1 MMSYPE
7 APAPMLTGD
16 CPLTFSLATSGPLYC
31 THLLGTRGLPPAL
44 PLWGC
49 LVLSEAG
56 PGPWRGMLCSC
67 SAVLLTLMPG
77 PEPGDVGQHPDG
89 VVTSAICCPVFAG
102 NRNWGVQRAGQLWA
116 ERTPE
121 ERSPGA

>member
-7 APAPMLTGD
+7 SPAPMLMGH
-16 CPLTFSLATSGPLYC
+16 CPLTLSLATSGPLYR
-31 THLLGTRGLPPAL
+31 THPLGTRGLPPAF

-56 PGPWRGMLCSC
+56 PGPWTGMLCSR

-77 PEPGDVGQHPDG
+77 ARAGGHGPAPGWC
-89 VVTSAICCPVFAG
+89 VTSAICCPVFAG

-116 ERTPE
+116 ERSPE
-121 ERSPGA
+121 ERSPGV